1 MDHALTAFRAP
12 ALGTF
17 LLRVALGVMWLTHS
31 IVLKLMTFGMAN
43 LAAWM
48 DSQGFSPRLAGP
60 LVSAEIVGGTLIL
73 LGVHGR
79 WASLALQ
86 PILIGA
92 LTIHAGNG
100 WVFTS
105 PNGGWEYPL
114 FLMAMSI
121 VHFLLGDGPIALTRE
136 RVEGLV
142 R

>member
-48 DSQGFSPRLAGP
+48 DSQ
-60 LVSAEIVGGTLIL
+60 
-73 LGVHGR
+73 
-79 WASLALQ
+79 
-86 PILIGA
+86 
-92 LTIHAGNG
+92 
-100 WVFTS
+100 
-105 PNGGWEYPL
+105 
-114 FLMAMSI
+114 AMSF